1 MAHMKT
7 RKLACMLILVFP
19 LFVAGCGAGY
29 RGEVETSI
37 ANEDWESA
45 LPHLKLAIAENPED
59 SRAWREL
66 GRVRLGLGKP
76 DEAIEALTRSD
87 AIDPGNSE
95 TLLYMGA
102 AHEAKGDWS
111 SARGSYE
118 SALRADGLSFGQQSQ
133 LRVRIARATR
143 ESHKQRAA
151 ELMKQPN
158 EISPNTVAVYDFAAS
173 DTTSP
178 YAALS
183 RGLAAM
189 LITDLSNVSSIRL
202 VERLQTQAL
211 VQEMQRSAGSAFD
224 EATRIRAGRM
234 LGAASS
240 ISGSLNLYAGDE
252 VEALFYVVRNES
264 GEYAGTG
271 SSRGAIEE
279 VLRLEKEIAYGAIE
293 GLGVTLT
300 DSERARIGKIPTTSF
315 PAFLAFSQGVD
326 LEDRYR
332 YLEAVQK
339 YEQAVRLDPKFEEA
353 RARLTQIQG
362 AQSNADVSMDTGA
375 FLKAMQSGGGVG
387 GDLFGPEGAPGGNV
401 AGSRV
406 AATAT
411 VGGFSERNL
420 FAVEPED
427 GKENTIYP
435 PINPAAGVVTSITV
449 TVPVRSP

>member
-1 MAHMKT
+1 
-7 RKLACMLILVFP
+7 MLILVFP
-19 LFVAGCGAGY
+19 LFIAGCGAGY

-45 LPHLKLAIAENPED
+45 LPHLKLAIAANPED

-76 DEAIEALTRSD
+76 DAAIEALTRSD
-87 AIDPGNSE
+87 AIDPDNSE

-102 AHEAKGDWS
+102 AHEAKGAFDT
-111 SARGSYE
+111 ARGWYE
-118 SALRADGLSFGQQSQ
+118 SALRADGLSFDQRAK

-143 ESHKQRAA
+143 ESHKLRAA

-158 EISPNTVAVYDFAAS
+158 EISPNTVAVYDFTPS

-183 RGLAAM
+183 KGLAAM

-211 VQEMQRSAGSAFD
+211 VQEMQRSAGSTVD

-234 LGAASS
+234 LGAARSV
-240 ISGSLNLYAGDE
+240 SGSLNLFAGDE

-271 SSRGAIEE
+271 SSRGAIAE
-279 VLRLEKEIAYGAIE
+279 VLRLEKEIAYGTIE
-293 GLGVTLT
+293 GLGITLT

-315 PAFLAFSQGVD
+315 PAFLAFSQGID

-332 YLEAVQK
+332 YLEALRK
-339 YEQAVRLDPKFEEA
+339 YEQAVRLDPNFEEA
-353 RARLTQIQG
+353 RTRLTTISG
-362 AQSNADVSMDTGA
+362 TQSNGDYSMDTDQ
-375 FLKAMQSGGGVG
+375 FLKAVNTGGGATRIGPDGSPGLGARQVG
-387 GDLFGPEGAPGGNV
+387 
-401 AGSRV
+401 S
-406 AATAT
+406 TASA
-411 VGGFSERNL
+411 GGFAERNL
-420 FAVEPED
+420 FGIEP
-427 GKENTIYP
+427 GSENQNTVIP
-435 PINPAAGVVTSITV
+435 PVGAGAGGATITV